1 MQALINA
8 EKRGVKVRGITDKT
22 LEGKS
27 YYTDTHLIAEN
38 LKKGY
43 KITKETSSQKLK
55 TFTLKKNDE
64 IVICVVQ
71 FRDLSTM
78 CWKP

>member
-1 MQALINA
+1 MFEMKKIFIYLCLLLLFSSNVFAADI
-8 EKRGVKVRGITDKT
+8 
-22 LEGKS
+22 S
-27 YYTDTHLIAEN
+27 YNSLNEN

-43 KITKETSSQKLK
+43 KITKETSSQKQK

-64 IVICVVQ
+64 ILLCVV
-71 FRDLSTM
+71 FLNDHETE

>member
-1 MQALINA
+1 MRKIFISLCLLLLLNSNA
-8 EKRGVKVRGITDKT
+8 FAADI
-22 LEGKS
+22 S
-27 YYTDTHLIAEN
+27 YNSLNEN

-43 KITKETSSQKLK
+43 KITKETSSQKQK

-64 IVICVVQ
+64 ILLCVV
-71 FRDLSTM
+71 FLNDHDTE

>member
-1 MQALINA
+1 MFEMKKIFIYLCLLLLFCTNA
-8 EKRGVKVRGITDKT
+8 FAADI
-22 LEGKS
+22 S
-27 YYTDTHLIAEN
+27 YNSLNEN

>member
-1 MQALINA
+1 MKKIFISVCLLLLLSNNA
-8 EKRGVKVRGITDKT
+8 FAADI
-22 LEGKS
+22 S
-27 YYTDTHLIAEN
+27 YNSLNEN

-43 KITKETSSQKLK
+43 KITKETSSQKQK

-64 IVICVVQ
+64 ILLCVV
-71 FRDLSTM
+71 FLNDHETE

>member
-1 MQALINA
+1 MKNLFIYLCLLLLCCSNAFAADISYNSLI
-8 EKRGVKVRGITDKT
+8 
-22 LEGKS
+22 
-27 YYTDTHLIAEN
+27 EN

-43 KITKETSSQKLK
+43 KITKETSSQKQK

-64 IVICVVQ
+64 ILLCVV
-71 FRDLSTM
+71 FLNDHETE

>member
-1 MQALINA
+1 MFEMKKIFIYLCLLLLFCSNA
-8 EKRGVKVRGITDKT
+8 FAADI
-22 LEGKS
+22 S
-27 YYTDTHLIAEN
+27 YDSLNEN

-43 KITKETSSQKLK
+43 KITKETSSQKQK

-64 IVICVVQ
+64 ILLCVV
-71 FRDLSTM
+71 FLNDHETE

>member
-1 MQALINA
+1 MKKIFICVFLALMFCSNA
-8 EKRGVKVRGITDKT
+8 FAAEI
-22 LEGKS
+22 S
-27 YYTDTHLIAEN
+27 YNSLNEN

-43 KITKETSSQKLK
+43 KITKETSSQKQK

-64 IVICVVQ
+64 ILLCVV
-71 FRDLSTM
+71 FLNDHETE

>member
-1 MQALINA
+1 MFEMKKILISLCLLLLLCSNA
-8 EKRGVKVRGITDKT
+8 FAADI
-22 LEGKS
+22 S
-27 YYTDTHLIAEN
+27 YNSLNEN

-43 KITKETSSQKLK
+43 KITKETSSQKQK

-64 IVICVVQ
+64 ILLCVV
-71 FRDLSTM
+71 FLNDHETE

>member
-1 MQALINA
+1 MKKIFICVFLALMFCSNA
-8 EKRGVKVRGITDKT
+8 FAADI
-22 LEGKS
+22 S
-27 YYTDTHLIAEN
+27 YDSLNEN

>member
-1 MQALINA
+1 MFEMKKIFLSLCLLLLLSSNA
-8 EKRGVKVRGITDKT
+8 FAADI
-22 LEGKS
+22 S
-27 YYTDTHLIAEN
+27 YNSLNEN

-43 KITKETSSQKLK
+43 KITKETSSQKQK

-64 IVICVVQ
+64 ILLCVV
-71 FRDLSTM
+71 FLNDHDTE

>member
-1 MQALINA
+1 MKKIFISLCLLLLLSSNAFEADISYNSIN
-8 EKRGVKVRGITDKT
+8 
-22 LEGKS
+22 
-27 YYTDTHLIAEN
+27 EN

-43 KITKETSSQKLK
+43 KITKETSSQKQK

-64 IVICVVQ
+64 ILLCVV
-71 FRDLSTM
+71 FLNDHETE